1 MTRRRRTLDPRLDR
15 LTAGAL
21 VRLLVFLVITGLL
34 TGLLAVV
41 IGNRS
46 FIDTHQYKAEFADV
60 TSLVKGDD
68 VRIAGVRVGTVDDVR
83 VHSDSTAQ
91 VTFTVDR
98 SIDLTESTLAT
109 LRYRNM
115 IGQRYLSLTEGAEGS
130 SADLEPGETIPM
142 DRTQPALDLTVL
154 FAGFKPLFQALS
166 PEDTNQLAYELIQV
180 FQGESGT
187 VESLLGHTA
196 SLTQTLAD
204 RDDLIGSV
212 ISNLT
217 TVLKSF
223 NDRDEEL
230 SSTISTLQQLISGL
244 KDDRGVLTGS
254 LDDIAVLTSET
265 ASLLTDVRPDLTQD
279 IAHLR
284 DLTDEIGT
292 KKARKALDSTLQ
304 ILPVKI
310 DRIGRTGQ
318 YGSFF
323 NFYVCDVGV
332 DGRLPSLSGVP
343 GWEKARPFKTTKR
356 VTVTGAGVSRC
367 AR

>member
-1 MTRRRRTLDPRLDR
+1 MTRRRRRLDPRLDR
-15 LTAGAL
+15 RTTGALAKLLLFLVVTGTLTA
-21 VRLLVFLVITGLL
+21 I
-34 TGLLAVV
+34 LAVI
-41 IGNRS
+41 IGNVA
-46 FIDTHQYKAEFADV
+46 FLTTHTYKAVFSDV

-68 VRIAGVRVGTVDDVR
+68 VRIAGVRVGNVSDVR
-83 VHSDSTAQ
+83 VDSDATAE
-91 VTFTVDR
+91 VTFTVDA
-98 SIDLTESTLAT
+98 DVTLTQSTLAS

-115 IGQRYLSLTEGAEGS
+115 IGQRYLALSEGAEGS
-130 SADLEPGETIPM
+130 SARLEPGSTIPLS
-142 DRTQPALDLTVL
+142 RTQPALDLTVL

-217 TVLKSF
+217 VVLTSF
-223 NDRDEEL
+223 NERDTEL

-254 LDDIAVLTSET
+254 LDDIAALSTET
-265 ASLLTDVRPDLTQD
+265 AGLLTEIRPDLTAD

-284 DLTDEIGT
+284 ELTSEIGT
-292 KKARKALDSTLQ
+292 KKARKALDRTLT
-304 ILPVKI
+304 ILPIKI
-310 DRIGRTGQ
+310 DRIGRTTE

-323 NFYVCDVGV
+323 NFYVCDVGI

-343 GWEKARPFKTTKR
+343 GWENARPFKTTKR